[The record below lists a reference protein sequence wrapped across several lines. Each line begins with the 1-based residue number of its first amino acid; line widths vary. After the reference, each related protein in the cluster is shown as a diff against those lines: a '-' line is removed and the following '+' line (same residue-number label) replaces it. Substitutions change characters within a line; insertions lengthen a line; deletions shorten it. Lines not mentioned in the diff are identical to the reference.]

1 MNTRV
6 HSTPSYKICQK
17 YNFSSSVIPEL
28 LQLTSILKTFLRG
41 FQHSS
46 QLQCKLYYDHMFSD
60 INSPLLSTKMC
71 AWDGKRLIGSKTID
85 LFGFYAFG
93 DARIVLFYQHQIVY
107 QHSLMFQSH
116 GCGQR
121 DTSPKRKAAWMKVFC
136 FKIFKTLYRLS
147 AILCLE
153 KTAFMFSFDPNLPS
167 SKRVSSPSRRIYP
180 SLSAFLITRISNQ
193 NINALRLE
201 ITLIYHSFLDQFK
214 QIAFPHSDVMHKH
227 ANSNTTLLFFL

>member
-1 MNTRV
+1 MGWKRDDWEQDHRSFWV
-6 HSTPSYKICQK
+6 LCIWGCQDC
-17 YNFSSSVIPEL
+17 VILP
-28 LQLTSILKTFLRG
+28 TSEG
-41 FQHSS
+41 
-46 QLQCKLYYDHMFSD
+46 
-60 INSPLLSTKMC
+60 
-71 AWDGKRLIGSKTID
+71 
-85 LFGFYAFG
+85 
-93 DARIVLFYQHQIVY
+93 VIVY

-121 DTSPKRKAAWMKVFC
+121 DTSPKRKAAWMKVFF
-136 FKIFKTLYRLS
+136 FKIFETLYRLN

-201 ITLIYHSFLDQFK
+201 ITLIHHCFPDQFK

-227 ANSNTTLLFFL
+227 ANSNATLLFFFVICKNFREKCS

>member
-1 MNTRV
+1 MGWEKVDWEQDHRSFWV
-6 HSTPSYKICQK
+6 LCIWGCQDC
-17 YNFSSSVIPEL
+17 VILP
-28 LQLTSILKTFLRG
+28 TSE
-41 FQHSS
+41 
-46 QLQCKLYYDHMFSD
+46 
-60 INSPLLSTKMC
+60 
-71 AWDGKRLIGSKTID
+71 
-85 LFGFYAFG
+85 
-93 DARIVLFYQHQIVY
+93 VVIVY

-180 SLSAFLITRISNQ
+180 SLSVFLITRISNQ

-201 ITLIYHSFLDQFK
+201 ITLIHHCFPDQFK
-214 QIAFPHSDVMHKH
+214 QIAFPHSDVMHKN
-227 ANSNTTLLFFL
+227 AIK